1 MRIIHHL
8 LHHYYDIPLDFVLN
22 RGPADAARSLAAP
35 SPALAADLYR
45 LVNQLKAETFDPA
58 RGSVDYARVRAS
70 DTYAAYQRC
79 ARQLPAFDLRT
90 LTTRE
95 EQLAFWINVY
105 NALIVDAVIG
115 FHVERSVSDLRG
127 FFWRA
132 AYSIGGWRFNA
143 NDIEHGVLRA
153 NAAHPAIPGAH
164 FAARDPRRRF
174 CLAHRDPRIHFALN
188 CASQSCPPINFYAAE
203 QIDRQLDLA
212 ARSFINGGGAEIDR
226 GRGEVR
232 LSQIFQWYAPDF
244 GAGWLALRQRS
255 ALLTFIVDYVLN
267 EDDRAFLQ
275 HGRPRVR
282 FQAYDWSLNQAA

>member
-1 MRIIHHL
+1 MRTIHRL

-22 RGPADAARSLAAP
+22 RGQADAAH
-35 SPALAADLYR
+35 SPALATELYR
-45 LVNQLKAETFDPA
+45 WANQLKAEMFDLS
-58 RGSVDYARVRAS
+58 RGSVNYDRVRAG

-79 ARQLPAFDLRT
+79 AQQLPTFDLRA

-95 EQLAFWINVY
+95 EQLAFWINLY
-105 NALIVDAVIG
+105 NALIIDAVIR
-115 FHVERSVSDLRG
+115 FSVERSVNDVRG

-132 AYSIGGWRFNA
+132 AYTIGGWRFNA

-153 NAAHPAIPGAH
+153 NAAHPGIPGAH
-164 FAARDPRRRF
+164 FSARDPRQRF
-174 CLAHRDPRIHFALN
+174 SFANRDPRVHFALN
-188 CASQSCPPINFYAAE
+188 CASQFCPPISFYAAE

-226 GRGEVR
+226 ERGEVR
-232 LSQIFQWYAPDF
+232 LSKIFQWYASDF

-255 ALLTFIVDYVLN
+255 ALLTFIADYVVN

-282 FQAYDWSLNQAA
+282 FQVYDWSLNQAA

>member
-1 MRIIHHL
+1 MRTIHRL
-8 LHHYYDIPLDFVLN
+8 LHEHYDIPLDFVLN
-22 RGPADAARSLAAP
+22 LGPAVASP

-45 LVNQLKAETFDPA
+45 LVNQLKAETFDLS
-58 RGSVDYARVRAS
+58 RGGVDYDRVRAS
-70 DTYAAYQRC
+70 DTYAAYRLYAQ
-79 ARQLPAFDLRT
+79 QLQTFDLRALT
-90 LTTRE
+90 LRE

-105 NALIVDAVIG
+105 NALMVDAVIG
-115 FHVERSVSDLRG
+115 FHVARSVNDVRG

-132 AYSIGGWRFNA
+132 AYTIGGWRFNA

-153 NAAHPAIPGAH
+153 NAPHPAIAGAH
-164 FAARDPRRRF
+164 FAARDPRRGF
-174 CLAHRDPRIHFALN
+174 SLANRDPRIHFALN
-188 CASQSCPPINFYAAE
+188 CASQSCPPISFYAAE
-203 QIDRQLDLA
+203 QIDRQLDQA

-226 GRGEVR
+226 MRGEVR
-232 LSQIFQWYAPDF
+232 LSKIFQWYASDF

-255 ALLTFIVDYVLN
+255 ALVSFIADYAVN